1 MSILIRNATLV
12 TMADVPE
19 LGRIPTTLH
28 GWQRGDVLIQGGIIE
43 RVGDIGRNASAVIE
57 IDARERVV
65 MPGFVDCHTH
75 ACFAGERVNEWDE
88 RRRGVEYL
96 EILRRGGGIMSTV
109 RAVRRATRAQLADAL
124 LERLRIMLREGTTTV
139 EVKSGY
145 GLTTADELKM
155 LGAIGDAASRWPGT
169 IVATALIGHAIDAEQ
184 PDFVR
189 RTIDE
194 TLPAVHAAHPSV
206 TIDAYCEKGAWSVDE
221 CVELFQK
228 AVALGHPMRVHA
240 DQFNSLGMVNHAL
253 RLGARSID
261 HLEASGD
268 EDLAAIGRAA
278 TIGVGLPAC
287 VLHGLTNGGT
297 LQAAKLGRVLDAGGR
312 VAIAS
317 NLNPGSSPTSSMPL
331 IVALATRFCGLEP
344 IEAIRGATR
353 TAAEV
358 LALRDRGVLAEGMR
372 ADVCMLRHTDP
383 RMLAHDMGGN
393 PVELVVCNGAIVA
406 GTA

>member
-12 TMADVPE
+12 TMADAPE
-19 LGRIPTTLH
+19 RGRIPTTLH
-28 GWQRGDVLIQGGIIE
+28 GRQRGDVLIQGGIIE

-75 ACFAGERVNEWDE
+75 ACFAGERLNEWDE

-109 RAVRRATRAQLADAL
+109 RAVRQATRAQLADAL

-169 IVATALIGHAIDAEQ
+169 IVATALIGHAIDPEQ

-194 TLPAVHAAHPSV
+194 TLPAVHGAHSGI

-221 CVELFQK
+221 CVELFEK

-240 DQFNSLGMVNHAL
+240 DQFNSLGTVSHAL

-261 HLEASGD
+261 HLEASSD
-268 EDLAAIGRAA
+268 DDLAAIGRSN
-278 TIGVGLPAC
+278 TVGVGLPAC

-358 LALRDRGVLAEGMR
+358 LALRDRGVLAAGMR